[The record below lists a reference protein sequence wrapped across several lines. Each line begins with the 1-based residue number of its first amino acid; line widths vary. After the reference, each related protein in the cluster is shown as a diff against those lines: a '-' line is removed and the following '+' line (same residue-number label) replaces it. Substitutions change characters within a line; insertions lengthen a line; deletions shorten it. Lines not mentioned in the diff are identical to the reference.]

1 MKGAFSS
8 VELRNLELP
17 ANIGTYGPSD
27 VVPEAHLLDL
37 TLLISTDRVLVATDE
52 MANVFDYDPLLAE
65 IDRIAGECHYET
77 QERLMTKIAAAC
89 VRYDEVQ
96 GLEMRLS
103 KQPVL
108 RDSGNLGVR
117 LVMDASAVA
126 NLRDHPL

>member
-1 MKGAFSS
+1 VKGSFSS
-8 VELRNLELP
+8 VELNNLELP
-17 ANIGTYGPSD
+17 ANIGTYGPRD
-27 VVPEAHLLDL
+27 VVPEAHFLDL
-37 TLLISTDRVLVATDE
+37 TLLIATDRVLVATDE

-89 VRYDEVQ
+89 VRYNEVQ

>member
-1 MKGAFSS
+1 MS
-8 VELRNLELP
+8 RLELP
-17 ANIGTYGPSD
+17 ANIGTYGPGD

-52 MANVFDYDPLLAE
+52 MANVFDYDPLLVE
-65 IDRIAGECHYET
+65 IDRIAGDCHYET

-89 VRYDEVQ
+89 VRHKEVQ

-103 KQPVL
+103 KRPVM
-108 RDSGNLGVR
+108 RGSGNLGVR

>member
-1 MKGAFSS
+1 MKGFFSS

-17 ANIGTYGPSD
+17 ANIGTYGPRD

-37 TLLISTDRVLVATDE
+37 TLLISNDRVLVATDE

-108 RDSGNLGVR
+108 RGSGNLGVR